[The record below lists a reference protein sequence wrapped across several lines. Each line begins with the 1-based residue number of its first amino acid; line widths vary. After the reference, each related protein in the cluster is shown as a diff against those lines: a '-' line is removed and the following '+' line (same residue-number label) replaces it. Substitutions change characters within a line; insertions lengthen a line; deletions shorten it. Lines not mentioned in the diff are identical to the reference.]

1 MYNRIRRGNNKGMSK
16 FDKNQK
22 ATITVAVITSF
33 ITTFTGSALNLSIPT
48 LNSEFGVSAA
58 AIGWIVTGYM
68 LTVAVMTVPFGRIA
82 DITSRKKILETGIFT
97 FMICAVFAVFSWKMW
112 ILLILRIMQGVGAA
126 MIFSTNHAILISA
139 FPGSERG
146 RVLGYALASTYVG
159 LAAGPVIGG
168 IINHYL
174 GWRFIF
180 VFIAAVSFVAW
191 ISACKKLPAKET
203 GKTAEGEA
211 GSFDIWGNLLF
222 VLMVFCFMFGLSTF
236 ATIKYMWIA
245 VIAGIVTG
253 VIFVIHESRHAEPV
267 IKVSLFKNS
276 IAYSLSNVAT
286 FLNYGATFAI
296 SYLLSIYL
304 QTIMGYTSQIA
315 GIILIIQP
323 LIMAVLSPY
332 MGRLSDRIS
341 PFKLATAGM
350 GFCAAGLFMLIFI
363 GSDTSIQYIAA
374 VLVVTGLGFA
384 VFSSPNTNAVMSLVE
399 KEDYGV
405 ATSILA
411 TMRSMG
417 HTTSMAIITLVVGM
431 YMGSSSLADA
441 EPEVLIKTVH
451 VLFTVFTILCIVG
464 VFFSIGRKSTDKESQ

>member
-1 MYNRIRRGNNKGMSK
+1 
-16 FDKNQK
+16 
-22 ATITVAVITSF
+22 
-33 ITTFTGSALNLSIPT
+33 
-48 LNSEFGVSAA
+48 
-58 AIGWIVTGYM
+58 
-68 LTVAVMTVPFGRIA
+68 
-82 DITSRKKILETGIFT
+82 
-97 FMICAVFAVFSWKMW
+97 
-112 ILLILRIMQGVGAA
+112 
-126 MIFSTNHAILISA
+126 
-139 FPGSERG
+139 
-146 RVLGYALASTYVG
+146 
-159 LAAGPVIGG
+159 
-168 IINHYL
+168 
-174 GWRFIF
+174 
-180 VFIAAVSFVAW
+180 
-191 ISACKKLPAKET
+191 
-203 GKTAEGEA
+203 
-211 GSFDIWGNLLF
+211 
-222 VLMVFCFMFGLSTF
+222 
-236 ATIKYMWIA
+236 
-245 VIAGIVTG
+245 
-253 VIFVIHESRHAEPV
+253 
-267 IKVSLFKNS
+267 
-276 IAYSLSNVAT
+276 
-286 FLNYGATFAI
+286 
-296 SYLLSIYL
+296 
-304 QTIMGYTSQIA
+304 
-315 GIILIIQP
+315 
-323 LIMAVLSPY
+323 MAVLSPY